1 VTSGERAGR
10 PSSRLEAEVSRAGSA
25 VLSETLGA
33 HSQAERTDRML
44 IYGESHLRA
53 FLRTYAGHYSG
64 HRPHQSRNQRP
75 PDHDEM
81 VVVPLAAPVQR
92 RKVLGGVINEYHR
105 VA

>member
-1 VTSGERAGR
+1 
-10 PSSRLEAEVSRAGSA
+10 
-25 VLSETLGA
+25 
-33 HSQAERTDRML
+33 ML

-53 FLRTYAGHYSG
+53 VLRIYAGHYNG
-64 HRPHQSRNQRP
+64 RRPHQSRNQRP

>member
-1 VTSGERAGR
+1 M
-10 PSSRLEAEVSRAGSA
+10 
-25 VLSETLGA
+25 
-33 HSQAERTDRML
+33 Q

-53 FLRTYAGHYSG
+53 VLRTYAGALQ
-64 HRPHQSRNQRP
+64 RAPAAQSRNRRP